1 MVIVST
7 PPEAK
12 TESMMAASSSSSS
25 TSSIITM
32 HHDIIHT
39 HILTRLDAAA
49 LATTASTCSHLRDLC
64 IDDSLWRKICT
75 ATWPSLVD
83 PTTCHII
90 STFPNRHRS
99 LFSDAFPA
107 LHHFSCNSNRPSSPP
122 PAEIISAVDIFYKG
136 KPVFSRV
143 RRTETTKN
151 SFLSSP
157 LWIEILEPNELIPT
171 PVKFVRKDEELMKYL
186 EENLCLSWIL
196 IDPTGKRSA
205 NVSSRKPVLVRRH
218 WLTRDVEILFAVT
231 MAGEPRRT
239 TESVQCMVK
248 VTCCGKVGGELHV
261 REVNLVM
268 EDMEG
273 GKVSGKEGVIILQK
287 AMEFGERKKVGE
299 VGEMTERFDRFLGM
313 IRERRERRHRRQ
325 RERDGVSMVVAFIVC
340 IWLCYLA
347 GF

>member
-1 MVIVST
+1 MVVAST
-7 PPEAK
+7 PSEGK
-12 TESMMAASSSSSS
+12 TETMMAASSSSS

-39 HILTRLDAAA
+39 HILTRLDAAT
-49 LATTASTCSHLRDLC
+49 LATTASTCSHLRHLC
-64 IDDSLWRKICT
+64 IDDNLWRKICT
-75 ATWPSLVD
+75 ATWPSLAD

-99 LFSDAFPA
+99 LFSDAFPV
-107 LHHFSCNSNRPSSPP
+107 LHHFSCNSKPLSSPP
-122 PAEIISAVDIFYKG
+122 PIEIISAVDVFYKG

-157 LWIEILEPNELIPT
+157 LWIEILEPNELVPT
-171 PVKFVRKDEELMKYL
+171 EVKFVRKDDELLKHL
-186 EENLCLSWIL
+186 EENLSLSWIL
-196 IDPTGKRSA
+196 LDPTGKRSA

-231 MAGEPRRT
+231 MAGEARRA
-239 TESVQCMVK
+239 TETVQCTVK

-261 REVNLVM
+261 REVSLVM
-268 EDMEG
+268 EDMDG
-273 GKVSGKEGVIILQK
+273 GKVSGKEGVMILQK

-299 VGEMTERFDRFLGM
+299 VGEMMERFDRFLSVV
-313 IRERRERRHRRQ
+313 RERRERKYRRQ
-325 RERDGVSMVVAFIVC
+325 KERDGVSMVVAFVVC
-340 IWLCYLA
+340 VWFCYLA

>member
-1 MVIVST
+1 
-7 PPEAK
+7 
-12 TESMMAASSSSSS
+12 MMAASSSPSPCSS

-32 HHDIIHT
+32 HDDIIHT
-39 HILTRLDAAA
+39 HILTRLDAAT
-49 LATTASTCSHLRDLC
+49 LATTASTCSHLRHLC
-64 IDDSLWRKICT
+64 VDDNLWRKICT

-99 LFSDAFPA
+99 LFSDAFPD
-107 LHHFSCNSNRPSSPP
+107 LHHFSCSSNCPWSPP
-122 PAEIISAVDIFYKG
+122 PVEIISAVDIFYKG

-143 RRTETTKN
+143 RRTETTEN

-171 PVKFVRKDEELMKYL
+171 EVKFVRKDEELMKHL
-186 EENLCLSWIL
+186 GENLSLSWIL

-205 NVSSRKPVLVRRH
+205 NVSSRKAVLARRH

-231 MAGEPRRT
+231 MAGEAKRA
-239 TESVQCMVK
+239 TERVQCMVK

-261 REVNLVM
+261 REVSLVM
-268 EDMEG
+268 EDMDG
-273 GKVSGKEGVIILQK
+273 GKVRWKEGVMILQK
-287 AMEFGERKKVGE
+287 AMEFGERKRVGE
-299 VGEMTERFDRFLGM
+299 VGEMMERFDGFLGM
-313 IRERRERRHRRQ
+313 VRERRERKYRRQ
-325 RERDGVSMVVAFIVC
+325 KERDGVSMVVAFLVC
-340 IWLCYLA
+340 VWFCYLA